1 MLTNV
6 YDAPRVLHVLEFVDQ
21 RFSGEKEKAQL
32 AGLVGLLSLH
42 HMVYIAMSS
51 IASFT
56 GPVLNY
62 QTH

>member
-21 RFSGEKEKAQL
+21 RFSGEKEKAQQ
-32 AGLVGLLSLH
+32 AGLVRFFFFAPHVVHCHVLN
-42 HMVYIAMSS
+42 
-51 IASFT
+51 SFT